1 MSEQSDFDKP
11 GRRRWL
17 ISAFAALTILIII
30 FGLAF
35 LVSGREVI
43 ERPFLVFF
51 ILLFWL
57 GNLGGIAISR
67 RDD

>member
-1 MSEQSDFDKP
+1 MSDFDQP
-11 GRRRWL
+11 GRTRWV
-17 ISAFAALTILIII
+17 IIAFVALTILIVL

-43 ERPFLVFF
+43 QRPLLVIA
-51 ILLFWL
+51 ILLIWF
-57 GNLGGIAISR
+57 GTLGGIVVSR

>member
-1 MSEQSDFDKP
+1 MSDFDKP

-17 ISAFAALTILIII
+17 ITTFVALTILIIL
-30 FGLAF
+30 FALAF

-43 ERPFLVFF
+43 ERPILVFF
-51 ILLFWL
+51 ILLTWF
-57 GNLGGIAISR
+57 GTLGGIIVSR